1 MARLIQQ
8 LTKSIKTSLAFIL
21 LYTPAWASIPIK
33 NTPIPGG
40 IAVVDFQS
48 ESSNPKAFY
57 NQVPLLV
64 QHIYQDHYQ
73 VLFGIPLMTTPGEK
87 TLRIEDDKTTNISF
101 IIKDH
106 QYKAQHI
113 KLTGKKKKFVN
124 PNLAHMDRIKL
135 ERPILSKAR
144 KTYSDQLFV
153 DSAFIR
159 PADGVTTSP
168 FGLKR
173 FYNGEPRRPHT
184 GLDFAGDIG
193 TPIKAP
199 ANGRVIL
206 TGDFFFNGNS
216 VFIDHGK
223 GLISVYIHMNEIKV
237 ENNQMLQTGDIIGTI
252 GKTGRSTGAH
262 LHWGVYL
269 NHTAVD
275 PSLFLGQE

>member
-1 MARLIQQ
+1 MARLIQR
-8 LTKSIKTSLAFIL
+8 LTTSIKTSLAFIL
-21 LYTPAWASIPIK
+21 LYAPAWASIPIK

-40 IAVVDFQS
+40 IAVVDFHS
-48 ESSNPKAFY
+48 ESANPKAFY
-57 NQVPLLV
+57 NQVPLFV
-64 QHIYQDHYQ
+64 QHIDEDHYQ

-87 TLRIEDDKTTNISF
+87 TLRIEGDKAKNITF
-101 IIKDH
+101 TVEDH
-106 QYKAQHI
+106 QYKAQYI
-113 KLTGKKKKFVN
+113 NLTGKKKKFVN

-135 ERPILSKAR
+135 ERPILTKAR
-144 KTYSDQLFV
+144 KTYSDQLYV
-153 DSAFIR
+153 DSAFQR
-159 PADGVTTSP
+159 PTDGLTTSP

-173 FYNGEPRRPHT
+173 FYNGKPRRPHT

-223 GLISVYIHMNEIKV
+223 GLISVYIHMDEIKV
-237 ENNQMLQTGDIIGTI
+237 ENNQTLQTGEIIGTI
-252 GKTGRSTGAH
+252 GSTGRSTGAH

-275 PSLFLGQE
+275 PSLFLRKE